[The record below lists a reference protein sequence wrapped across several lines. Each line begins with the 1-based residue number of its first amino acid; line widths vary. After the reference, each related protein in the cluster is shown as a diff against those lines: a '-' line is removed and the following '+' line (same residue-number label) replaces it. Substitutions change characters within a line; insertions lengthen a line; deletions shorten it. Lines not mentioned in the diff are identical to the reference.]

1 MLHNNN
7 NQPKTMMRTAS
18 NMMTKTTIAPAG
30 VQTSGLSSGV
40 GPDAVTSAFLS
51 AMDEAPKRVLDEK
64 CEESLSEWGVGDQR
78 LAMFFKLCRGL
89 GRPALNEFVRNVVGE
104 AIKRGRGG
112 HPEQE
117 LQGYVDL
124 MVMAFQTRDIDEGKG
139 ERQLFYWMVL
149 EMYKYFPET
158 VLASLPLI
166 PARYGSWKDIK
177 LMLEMVQDDLKGM
190 KGAFRKNPQ
199 QEELEK
205 LEEAFLLMFETQ
217 LWDDDKVRAEIFS
230 LRAKAES
237 EGWYLGPLNP
247 MEEALQEEGQ
257 ASLKKKLGEL
267 QVGLC
272 GKWAPREGRHF
283 SWLAKRM
290 AIRMYHDKPD
300 FRSDGSV
307 RTDSVDDAEKAMKDA
322 SSKKADRATMDAL
335 DKNLKAAKQSC
346 FKRYRQLCARLNKHI
361 KTAEVMMCDVEGKWD
376 HLAPGAIPAR
386 CLKIHRKA
394 FFNQICKGPNKG
406 QQRSSRADRI
416 ACAEKFVKH
425 MEDAIKNPGGKKKA
439 HGKNLMPH
447 ELVEIYF
454 QGRET
459 EMDLT
464 LEAQWVDIREKLK
477 ESGALGK
484 FVVMSDVS
492 GSMSGIP
499 MMVSIAFGIL
509 ISELNHP
516 AFRNRFLTFDSNP
529 SWHILNE
536 ADNLFQKVQ
545 SAQNAAWGGST
556 NFEAALNL
564 ILRRCVEA
572 KVPVEEVQDMT
583 FAIFSD
589 MQFNTADGQGGYY
602 ARGGPSFSTKIQKI
616 KGAFAKAGYKDPET
630 GEGLM
635 PRMLF
640 WNLRGD
646 TLDFPSDANTPG
658 VDMVSGF
665 SANGLKAFMA
675 GEEMQSA
682 DPDKKETPYDG
693 MRKQLDVER
702 YDEIRAVCESV
713 GEIVSK
719 ANGQAYVAPVRE
731 TEEEEEEEAILIK
744 AMDSSEDEK
753 VDVAEI
759 DEEVARLEAQLA
771 ELRAKKEGMSSTNP
785 PQPSTPQ
792 KSGWGLW

>member
-1 MLHNNN
+1 MVVILHNQLSNN
-7 NQPKTMMRTAS
+7 KQTMMRTAS
-18 NMMTKTTIAPAG
+18 NMTTKTIAPAG

-40 GPDAVTSAFLS
+40 GPDAVTGAFLS
-51 AMDEAPKRVLDEK
+51 AMDGAPKHVMDEK
-64 CEESLSEWGVGDQR
+64 METSLSEWGVGDQR
-78 LAMFFKLCRGL
+78 LAFFFKLCRGL
-89 GRPALNEFVRNVVGE
+89 GRPALQEFVRNVVAE
-104 AIKRGRGG
+104 ALKRGKEGY
-112 HPEQE
+112 PEQE
-117 LQGYVDL
+117 VQGYTDL
-124 MVMAFQTRDIDEGKG
+124 FVMAFQTRDIDEGKG
-139 ERQLFYWMVL
+139 ERQLFYWMML
-149 EMYKYFPET
+149 ELNKYFPET

-177 LMLEMVQDDLKGM
+177 LLLEMIQEDLKGV

-199 QEELEK
+199 QDELEK

-230 LRAKAES
+230 LRAKAQAPSSAVLEES
-237 EGWYLGPLNP
+237 E
-247 MEEALQEEGQ
+247 MTE
-257 ASLKKKLGEL
+257 LKKQLGEL

-290 AIRMYHDKPD
+290 AVRMFRDKPD

-307 RTDSVDDAEKAMKDA
+307 RTDSVEDAEKAMKDA
-322 SSKKADRATMDAL
+322 RSKNADRGTMDAL
-335 DKNLKAAKQSC
+335 GKNLKAAQQSC
-346 FKRYRQLCARLNKHI
+346 YKRYRQLCARLNKHI

-406 QQRSSRADRI
+406 QQRSTRADRV
-416 ACAEKFVKH
+416 ACAERFTKH
-425 MEDAIKNPGGKKKA
+425 MEEAIKNPGGKKKA

-447 ELVEIYF
+447 ELVQIYF
-454 QGRET
+454 DGRET

-464 LEAQWVDIREKLK
+464 LEAQHVDIREKLK

-516 AFRNRFLTFDSNP
+516 AFRNRFLTFDSSP
-529 SWHILNE
+529 SWHMLNE
-536 ADNLFQKVQ
+536 GDSLFQKVQ
-545 SAQNAAWGGST
+545 SARNAAWGGTT

-572 KVPVEEVQDMT
+572 KVPVEEVMEMT

-589 MQFNTADGQGGYY
+589 MQFNAADGVGGYY
-602 ARGGPSFSTKIQKI
+602 GRGGPAFSTKIEKI
-616 KGAFAKAGYKDPET
+616 KAAFAKAGYKDPET

-646 TLDFPSDANTPG
+646 TLDFPCDANTPG

-665 SANGLKAFMA
+665 SANGLKAFMSGEDMKDA
-675 GEEMQSA
+675 GS
-682 DPDKKETPYDG
+682 DKKETPYDG

-702 YDEIRAVCESV
+702 YDEIRSMCETV

-719 ANGQAYVAPVRE
+719 TSGQGYVAPVRE
-731 TEEEEEEEAILIK
+731 SEEDEDQAVLVKAMDEEAQEEEA
-744 AMDSSEDEK
+744 
-753 VDVAEI
+753 VDVGQIDAEVQ
-759 DEEVARLEAQLA
+759 ELEAQLEA
-771 ELRAKKEGMSSTNP
+771 LRDKRAKATGGGSPAVAKG
-785 PQPSTPQ
+785 
-792 KSGWGLW
+792 GWGFGW

>member
-1 MLHNNN
+1 MY
-7 NQPKTMMRTAS
+7 RTAS
-18 NMMTKTTIAPAG
+18 NMTTKTTSAPVG
-30 VQTSGLSSGV
+30 VQTSGLGSGV
-40 GPDAVTSAFLS
+40 GPDAVTGAFLS
-51 AMDEAPKRVLDEK
+51 AMDQAPKYVMDEK
-64 CEESLSEWGVGDQR
+64 GEDSLSEWGVGDQR

-89 GRPALNEFVRNVVGE
+89 GRPALQEFVRNVVAE
-104 AIKRGRGG
+104 ALKRGKEGS
-112 HPEQE
+112 PDQE

-139 ERQLFYWMVL
+139 ERQLFYWMIL
-149 EMYKYFPET
+149 ELHKYFPET

-177 LMLEMVQDDLKGM
+177 LMLEMIQDDLKAV

-230 LRAKAES
+230 LRAKAEA
-237 EGWYLGPLNP
+237 EGWYLGPLKP
-247 MEEALQEEGQ
+247 MEESLQEEGQ
-257 ASLKKKLGEL
+257 ASLKKQLGEL

-300 FRSDGSV
+300 FRADGSV
-307 RTDSVDDAEKAMKDA
+307 RTDSVDDAEASIRDA
-322 SSKKADRATMDAL
+322 RSKKADRGTMDAL
-335 DKNLKAAKQSC
+335 EKNLKAAKQSC
-346 FKRYRQLCARLNKHI
+346 YKRYRQLCARLNKHI

-406 QQRSSRADRI
+406 QQRSTRADRI

-425 MEDAIKNPGGKKKA
+425 MEEAIKNPGGKKKA

-447 ELVEIYF
+447 ELVQIYYE
-454 QGRET
+454 GRET

-484 FVVMSDVS
+484 FVVMSDTS
-492 GSMSGIP
+492 GSMDGIP

-516 AFRNRFLTFDSNP
+516 AFRNRFLTFESDP
-529 SWHILNE
+529 KWHILKE
-536 ADNLFQKVQ
+536 GDNLFQKVQ
-545 SAQNAAWGGST
+545 SARNAPWGGTT
-556 NFEAALNL
+556 NFKAALDL
-564 ILRRCVEA
+564 ILKRCVEG
-572 KVPVEEVQDMT
+572 KVPVEEVMEMT

-589 MQFNTADGQGGYY
+589 MQFNAADGQGGYY
-602 ARGGPSFSTKIQKI
+602 GRSGPSFSTKIEEIRK
-616 KGAFAKAGYKDPET
+616 AFAKAGYKDPET

-646 TLDFPSDANTPG
+646 TMDFPCDADTPG

-702 YDEIRAVCESV
+702 YDEIRAVCEAV

-719 ANGQAYVAPVRE
+719 TSGKAYVAPVRE
-731 TEEEEEEEAILIK
+731 TEEDEEEVVLIK
-744 AMDSSEDEK
+744 AMDSGEDEEA
-753 VDVAEI
+753 VDPAQIDAEMA
-759 DEEVARLEAQLA
+759 ELEKQLA
-771 ELRAKKEGMSSTNP
+771 ELRAKKEKANGGG
-785 PQPSTPQ
+785 TPEIA
-792 KSGWGLW
+792 KGGWGFGW

>member
-1 MLHNNN
+1 MI
-7 NQPKTMMRTAS
+7 RTAS
-18 NMMTKTTIAPAG
+18 NMTKTIVPAG
-30 VQTSGLSSGV
+30 SQTSGLSSGV

-51 AMDEAPKRVLDEK
+51 AMDKAPKRVLDEK
-64 CEESLSEWGVGDQR
+64 GEDSLSEWGVGDQR

-89 GRPALNEFVRNVVGE
+89 GRPALNEFVRNVVAE
-104 AIKRGRGG
+104 ALKRGKEGN
-112 HPEQE
+112 PEQE
-117 LQGYVDL
+117 VQGYVDL

-139 ERQLFYWMVL
+139 ERQLFYWMLL

-177 LMLEMVQDDLKGM
+177 LLLEILQEDLKGV

-199 QEELEK
+199 QDDLEK

-230 LRAKAES
+230 LRSKAEA

-247 MEEALQEEGQ
+247 MEECLQEEDQ
-257 ASLKKKLGEL
+257 ASLKRKLGEL

-307 RTDSVDDAEKAMKDA
+307 RTDSVDDAEKAIQDA
-322 SSKKADRATMDAL
+322 RSKKADRGTMDAL
-335 DKNLKAAKQSC
+335 GKNLKAAQQSC
-346 FKRYRQLCARLNKHI
+346 YKRYRQLCARLNKHI

-376 HLAPGAIPAR
+376 HLVPGAIPAR

-406 QQRSSRADRI
+406 QQRSTRADRI

-425 MEDAIKNPGGKKKA
+425 MEEAIKNPGGKKKV

-447 ELVEIYF
+447 ELVQIYF
-454 QGRET
+454 EGRET

-499 MMVSIAFGIL
+499 MMVSIAFGVL

-516 AFRNRFLTFDSNP
+516 AFRNRFLTFESDP
-529 SWHILNE
+529 KWHILKE
-536 ADNLFQKVQ
+536 GDNLFQKVQ
-545 SAQNAAWGGST
+545 SAKNARWGGST
-556 NFEAALNL
+556 NFESALNL
-564 ILRRCVEA
+564 ILRRCVEGN
-572 KVPVEEVQDMT
+572 VPADEVMEMT

-589 MQFNTADGQGGYY
+589 MQFNTADGQDGYY
-602 ARGGPSFSTKIQKI
+602 GRGGPAFSTKIQKI
-616 KGAFAKAGYKDPET
+616 KAAFAKAGYKDPET

-646 TLDFPSDANTPG
+646 TLDFPCDANTPG

-702 YDEIRAVCESV
+702 YDPIRALCGAV

-719 ANGQAYVAPVRE
+719 TSGEAYVAPVRE
-731 TEEEEEEEAILIK
+731 TDEEEEEEAILIK
-744 AMDSSEDEK
+744 AMDSGEEK
-753 VDVAEI
+753 DAEEAVDPAQIDAEMA
-759 DEEVARLEAQLA
+759 ELEKQLA
-771 ELRAKKEGMSSTNP
+771 ELRAKKEKATASPEIAKGGLGF
-785 PQPSTPQ
+785 
-792 KSGWGLW
+792 GW

>member
-1 MLHNNN
+1 MLSIKHNN
-7 NQPKTMMRTAS
+7 QSTTMIRTAS
-18 NMMTKTTIAPAG
+18 NVTKTIAPVGA
-30 VQTSGLSSGV
+30 QTSGLSSGV
-40 GPDAVTSAFLS
+40 GPDAVTSAFLT
-51 AMDEAPKRVLDEK
+51 AMDGAPKRVLDEK
-64 CEESLSEWGVGDQR
+64 GEESLSEWGVGDQR

-89 GRPALNEFVRNVVGE
+89 GRPALNEFVRNVVAE
-104 AIKRGRGG
+104 ALKRGKEG

-139 ERQLFYWMVL
+139 ERQLFYWMLL

-177 LMLEMVQDDLKGM
+177 LLLEILQEDLKAV

-199 QEELEK
+199 QAELEK

-217 LWDDDKVRAEIFS
+217 LWDDDKIRGEIFS
-230 LRAKAES
+230 LRHKLQDAEAR
-237 EGWYLGPLNP
+237 GA
-247 MEEALQEEGQ
+247 EAEVCGIKE
-257 ASLKKKLGEL
+257 KLGDL

-307 RTDSVDDAEKAMKDA
+307 RTDSVDDAEKAVKDA
-322 SSKKADRATMDAL
+322 RSKKADRATVDAL
-335 DKNLKAAKQSC
+335 GKNLKAAQQSC
-346 FKRYRQLCARLNKHI
+346 YKRYRQLCARLNKHI

-376 HLAPGAIPAR
+376 LLAPGAIPAR

-406 QQRSSRADRI
+406 QQRSTRADRI

-425 MEDAIKNPGGKKKA
+425 MEEAIKNPGGKKKA

-447 ELVEIYF
+447 ELVQIYYE
-454 QGRET
+454 GRET

-492 GSMSGIP
+492 GSMHGIP
-499 MMVSIAFGIL
+499 MLVSIAFGVL

-516 AFRNRFLTFDSNP
+516 AFRNRFLTFESTP
-529 SWHILNE
+529 KWHILKE
-536 ADNLFQKVQ
+536 GDNLFQKVQ
-545 SAQNAAWGGST
+545 SAKNAAWGGST
-556 NFEAALNL
+556 DFKAALDL
-564 ILRRCVEA
+564 ILKRCVEG
-572 KVPVEEVQDMT
+572 KVPVEEVMEMT

-589 MQFNTADGQGGYY
+589 MQFNAADGQEGYY
-602 ARGGPSFSTKIQKI
+602 GRGGPAFSTKIQEIRK
-616 KGAFAKAGYKDPET
+616 AFAKAGYKDPET

-646 TLDFPSDANTPG
+646 TLDFPCDANTPG

-702 YDEIRAVCESV
+702 YDAIRALCEAV

-719 ANGQAYVAPVRE
+719 TSGEAYVAPVRE
-731 TEEEEEEEAILIK
+731 TEEDEEEAILIK
-744 AMDSSEDEK
+744 AMDSGEEKDEGDV
-753 VDVAEI
+753 VDAAQIDAEVAEL
-759 DEEVARLEAQLA
+759 EEQLA
-771 ELRAKKEGMSSTNP
+771 ALRAKKRSLV
-785 PQPSTPQ
+785 
-792 KSGWGLW
+792 KSPEEAAKGGWGFMW

>member
-1 MLHNNN
+1 MVVILHNQLSNN
-7 NQPKTMMRTAS
+7 NQTMMRTAS
-18 NMMTKTTIAPAG
+18 NMTTNRIAPTG
-30 VQTSGLSSGV
+30 FQTSGLSSGV
-40 GPDAVTSAFLS
+40 GPDAVTGAFLS
-51 AMDEAPKRVLDEK
+51 AMDGAPKHVMDEK
-64 CEESLSEWGVGDQR
+64 METSLSEWGVGDQR
-78 LAMFFKLCRGL
+78 LAFFFKLCRGL
-89 GRPALNEFVRNVVGE
+89 GRPALQEFVRNVVAE
-104 AIKRGRGG
+104 ALKRGKEG

-117 LQGYVDL
+117 VQGYVDL
-124 MVMAFQTRDIDEGKG
+124 FVMAFQTRDIDEGKG
-139 ERQLFYWMVL
+139 ERQLFYWMML
-149 EMYKYFPET
+149 ELNKYFPET

-177 LMLEMVQDDLKGM
+177 LMLEMIQDDLKAVR
-190 KGAFRKNPQ
+190 GAFRKNPQ

-217 LWDDDKVRAEIFS
+217 LWDDDKVRAEILS
-230 LRAKAES
+230 LRSKLGMTES
-237 EGWYLGPLNP
+237 QRLLETLPYVAF
-247 MEEALQEEGQ
+247 ESDEDHVTA
-257 ASLKKKLGEL
+257 LKKQLGEL
-267 QVGLC
+267 QLGLC

-290 AIRMYHDKPD
+290 AVRMFHDKPD

-322 SSKKADRATMDAL
+322 QSKKADRGTMDAL

-361 KTAEVMMCDVEGKWD
+361 KTAEVMMCDEEGKWD

-394 FFNQICKGPNKG
+394 FFNQILKGPNKG
-406 QQRSSRADRI
+406 QQRSTRPDRI
-416 ACAEKFVKH
+416 ACAERFTKH
-425 MEDAIKNPGGKKKA
+425 MEEAIKNPGGKKKA

-447 ELVEIYF
+447 ELVKIYF
-454 QGRET
+454 DGLET
-459 EMDLT
+459 DMDLT
-464 LEAQWVDIREKLK
+464 LEAQWIDIREKLK

-492 GSMSGIP
+492 GSMSGTP
-499 MMVSIAFGIL
+499 MLVSIAFGIL

-536 ADNLFQKVQ
+536 SHNLFQKVQ
-545 SAQNAAWGGST
+545 SARNAPWGGTT
-556 NFEAALNL
+556 NFGAALDL
-564 ILRRCVEA
+564 ILKRCVEY
-572 KVPVEEVQDMT
+572 KVPLEEVQEMT

-589 MQFNTADGQGGYY
+589 MQFNAADGQDGYY
-602 ARGGPSFSTKIQKI
+602 GRGGPAFSTKIEKI
-616 KGAFAKAGYKDPET
+616 KSAFAKAGYKDPDT

-646 TLDFPSDANTPG
+646 TLDFPCDADTPG

-675 GEEMQSA
+675 GEDMKDAGS
-682 DPDKKETPYDG
+682 DKKETPYDG

-702 YDEIRAVCESV
+702 YDEIRSLCETV

-719 ANGQAYVAPVRE
+719 TSGQAYVAPVRE
-731 TEEEEEEEAILIK
+731 TEEDEEEAVLVK
-744 AMDSSEDEK
+744 ALDEGEQGEEA
-753 VDVAEI
+753 VDVEQIDAEVQ
-759 DEEVARLEAQLA
+759 ELEAQLEA
-771 ELRAKKEGMSSTNP
+771 LREKKAKA
-785 PQPSTPQ
+785 
-792 KSGWGLW
+792 SGVS